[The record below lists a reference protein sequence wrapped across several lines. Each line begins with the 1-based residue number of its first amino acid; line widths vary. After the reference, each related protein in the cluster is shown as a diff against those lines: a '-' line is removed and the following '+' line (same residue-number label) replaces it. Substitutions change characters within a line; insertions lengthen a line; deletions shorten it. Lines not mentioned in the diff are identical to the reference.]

1 MRILPFY
8 FVKKTYKL
16 KYLIHKYFLKTTK
29 PVMSFYGVY
38 LTPNFYDTTFMYY
51 FKGTYGLFFSDF
63 IKNISYET
71 TFIDI
76 GANQG
81 LFSIL
86 AGKNK
91 YINKVISFEPTKK
104 TARLLRANIDCN
116 NIQNCLVIDKGI
128 SGKSGFLNLNVAE
141 GHSGKNTF
149 RTDDLEENISNEEVE
164 TINHEDIELLIQE
177 NTNYII
183 KIDVEGHEE
192 IVINELIKCS
202 FIENVSHIFCEID
215 TNWLDLDRL
224 KKKLASVGFSSFE
237 KVGTGD
243 MHYDMLISRK

>member
-8 FVKKTYKL
+8 FLKKFFKL
-16 KYLIHKYFLKTTK
+16 KYLAHKYLLKTTK
-29 PVMSFYGVY
+29 PIKSFYGVY

-51 FKGTYGLFFSDF
+51 FKGTYGFFLNDF
-63 IKNISYET
+63 LTNISSET

-91 YINKVISFEPTKK
+91 HVKQVISFEPTKK
-104 TARLLRANIDCN
+104 TAKLLRANIDCN
-116 NIQNCLVIDKGI
+116 NIQNCLVVEKGI
-128 SGKSGFLNLNVAE
+128 SEKSGFLNLNVAE

-149 RTDDLEENISNEEVE
+149 RTDELEENISNEKVE
-164 TINHEDIELLIQE
+164 IINHEDIELLVQE
-177 NTNYII
+177 NTNYVI

-192 IVINELIKCS
+192 VVINELTKCS
-202 FIENVSHIFCEID
+202 FIQNVSYIFCEID
-215 TNWLDLDRL
+215 TNWVDVERL
-224 KKKLASVGFSSFE
+224 MEKLASVGFSSFE
-237 KVGTGD
+237 KVGNGEV
-243 MHYDMLISRK
+243 HYDMLISRN